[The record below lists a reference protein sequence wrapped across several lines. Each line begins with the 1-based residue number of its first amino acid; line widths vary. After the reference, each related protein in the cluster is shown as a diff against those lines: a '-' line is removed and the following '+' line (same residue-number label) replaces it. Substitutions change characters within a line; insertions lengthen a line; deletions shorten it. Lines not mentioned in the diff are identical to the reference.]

1 MDTTDLAVR
10 MKMYEQNTP
19 SRIPSLMPLVV
30 RLDGRNFSTF
40 TKDMERPF
48 DAQFHIAMCALT
60 AFLVEE
66 TNANIGYTQS
76 DEISLVFFNTN
87 YKSDHIFGGRKQKI
101 ESLLAGMA
109 SAFFMMQ
116 VQQSWPTKLVDYPHF
131 DARAIALPNEVEAYN
146 CIVWREQ
153 DATKNS
159 VQLLGQAHYNRTR
172 LMKMSNKAIQ
182 HALFTEHGINWND
195 LAPWQKRGTY
205 FQQRKVDGVRCAV
218 ALDMPPIT
226 RCSNAMGVLLRGEQ
240 PAELFMSWPK
250 PLDTNEARMEDGT
263 LASLEKRKQQ
273 VLASMGVP
281 SDIIGA
287 NGGYK

>member
-1 MDTTDLAVR
+1 MDTNELATR
-10 MKMYEQNTP
+10 MKMYELSTP
-19 SRIPSLMPLVV
+19 HRIPSLMPIVV
-30 RLDGRNFSTF
+30 RLDGRSFSTF
-40 TKDMERPF
+40 TKDMNRPF
-48 DAQFHIAMCALT
+48 DTQFHEAMCALT
-60 AFLVEE
+60 AFLVER
-66 TNANIGYTQS
+66 TNATIGYTQS
-76 DEISLVFFNTN
+76 DEISLVFLNTN
-87 YKSDHIFGGRKQKI
+87 YKSDHLFGGRKQKI

-109 SAFFMMQ
+109 SAFFMTQ
-116 VQQSWPTKLVDYPHF
+116 VQQYWPDKLVDFPHF
-131 DARAIALPNEVEAYN
+131 DARAVAFPNEVEAYN

-159 VQLLGQAHYNRTR
+159 VQLLGQSYYKHSR
-172 LMKMSNKAIQ
+172 LVLLSNKAIQ
-182 HALFTEHGINWND
+182 HALFTEHNVNWND
-195 LAPWQKRGTY
+195 LEPWQKRGTY